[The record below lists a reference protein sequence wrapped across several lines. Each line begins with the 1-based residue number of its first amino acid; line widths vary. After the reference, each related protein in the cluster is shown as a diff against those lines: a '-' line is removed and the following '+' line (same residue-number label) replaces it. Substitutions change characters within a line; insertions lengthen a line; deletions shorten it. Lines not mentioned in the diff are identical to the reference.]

1 MFGQI
6 RARREKKRYK
16 RDIAELRQELENA
29 KKTQPNASQEMAS
42 HQEQV
47 NKLANEQKDKDKLTR
62 EEGKKYADEV
72 LAREYQGLNPK
83 QRQSLQ
89 ESANYQIDKDIQN
102 YQRKLSGQQGSRGVQ
117 GGAAYAQRQDLAR
130 LGGEAQQ
137 QMQRDL
143 TSLDSELAMK
153 KAAAAYNIE
162 QGEVANDQLRNQ
174 MALDTLNSYDQ
185 RKYQKWLSE
194 QANKLF
200 QRV

>member
-1 MFGQI
+1 MFGPI

-102 YQRKLSGQQGSRGVQ
+102 YQRKLSGQQGGRGVQ

-143 TSLDSELAMK
+143 TSLDAELAMK

-162 QGEVANDQLRNQ
+162 QGAVADDQLRNQ

>member
-1 MFGQI
+1 MFGQL

-29 KKTQPNASQEMAS
+29 KKAQPNASQEMAS

>member
-102 YQRKLSGQQGSRGVQ
+102 YQRKLSGQQGGRGVQ

-143 TSLDSELAMK
+143 TSLDAELAMK

-162 QGEVANDQLRNQ
+162 QGAVADDQLRNQ